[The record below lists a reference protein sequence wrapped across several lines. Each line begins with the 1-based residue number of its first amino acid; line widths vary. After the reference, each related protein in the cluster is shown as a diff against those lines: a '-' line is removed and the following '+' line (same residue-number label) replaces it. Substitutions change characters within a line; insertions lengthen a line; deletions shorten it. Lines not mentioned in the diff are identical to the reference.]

1 MARTTSS
8 VTSRR
13 RHREILRGAKGY
25 RGARR
30 RQVRVA
36 HEAVMHAGQYA
47 YRHRRERKRD
57 MRKLWIARINAAAR
71 ALGMTY
77 GNFLNGLRKAGVTM
91 DRRMLADL
99 ALNDST
105 AFAALVDKARGA

>member
-71 ALGMTY
+71 ALGLTY
-77 GNFLNGLRKAGVTM
+77 GNFVSGLRKSGVVI
-91 DRRMLADL
+91 DRRMLAEM
-99 ALNDST
+99 AVNDSA
-105 AFAALVDKARGA
+105 AFATLVEKARGA